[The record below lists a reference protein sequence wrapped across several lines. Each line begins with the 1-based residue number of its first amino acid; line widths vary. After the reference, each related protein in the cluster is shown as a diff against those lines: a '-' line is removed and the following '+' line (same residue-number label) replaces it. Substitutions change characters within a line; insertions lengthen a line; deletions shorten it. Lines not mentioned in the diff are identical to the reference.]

1 MKDKFKRQAKDNLLK
16 KTSIMERFSLTA
28 KISVL
33 DEKTEIQKMRKI
45 VIIYSDISLFFNFL
59 REHRLMAR

>member
-1 MKDKFKRQAKDNLLK
+1 
-16 KTSIMERFSLTA
+16 MERFSLTA

-59 REHRLMAR
+59 REHRLMADESRH